1 MFIKRTIRFYEPYLP
16 PRCRKVRC
24 REVRE
29 IFSVEIKEV
38 GSTEAPV
45 AIIEHGRIFH
55 PRIEY
60 HWHQKRLFTR
70 VRLSYFLSLNGKRDR
85 QAKPTDI
92 SVPFDDYAG
101 EATREQ
107 VQTRLDLWA
116 QKFVIIDGKL
126 SVETGEPRYCIYT
139 MGLGCNHSST
149 VLNVDN
155 HYNSNISKDRY
166 FRCDQLKEALAAHE
180 RIALARGDTDSVPS
194 KYHSSFEIS
203 ISAAVQCQPQHEHGD
218 GDPFLNKAER
228 IISGVKEPFIA
239 GLGLLLASIEP
250 GS

>member
-1 MFIKRTIRFYEPYLP
+1 MFIKRTVRFFEPYLP

-101 EATREQ
+101 EATQ
-107 VQTRLDLWA
+107 S
-116 QKFVIIDGKL
+116 KCKL
-126 SVETGEPRYCIYT
+126 GWTCGHRSSS
-139 MGLGCNHSST
+139 SST
-149 VLNVDN
+149 ASYPWKPASHGTASTRWGWAV
-155 HYNSNISKDRY
+155 IT
-166 FRCDQLKEALAAHE
+166 AA
-180 RIALARGDTDSVPS
+180 R
-194 KYHSSFEIS
+194 F
-203 ISAAVQCQPQHEHGD
+203 
-218 GDPFLNKAER
+218 
-228 IISGVKEPFIA
+228 
-239 GLGLLLASIEP
+239 
-250 GS
+250 